1 MAATGVARLPF
12 ASRSLRTARQQ
23 LTAFLT
29 QHDAPATVV
38 VDAVLVLGEL
48 AANAVRHG
56 APQPDG
62 TFEARWVLRHDTLVL
77 SVLDGGHS
85 GTVHVMHVDQ
95 SAVSGR
101 GLAIVDRL
109 AERWWIERDKGTR
122 ISAVLAVSAQPRTG
136 QPISVT
142 PSPPGT
148 PAT

>member
-1 MAATGVARLPF
+1 VAATGVTRLPF
-12 ASRSLRTARQQ
+12 ASRSLRTARLE

-29 QHDAPATVV
+29 QHAVNAAASN
-38 VDAVLVLGEL
+38 DAVLVLAEL

-56 APQPDG
+56 APQADG

-109 AERWWIERDKGTR
+109 ADRWWIERDNGTR
-122 ISAVLAVSAQPRTG
+122 ISAVL
-136 QPISVT
+136 SV
-142 PSPPGT
+142 
-148 PAT
+148 